1 MIKKDKLFGLLG
13 PSPDEEDNSF
23 DLNSEYNIDFLKI
36 KMFVKLVEGADEFKK
51 NLNKL
56 NDLNSSM
63 DSLSDNLI
71 FTKSLFYIEEIN
83 VDNLHQI
90 PELNDLM
97 ILKFTKAL
105 QKSIQYFEENEQY
118 EVCVVLFNIEKT
130 LRDIKKSENI

>member
-1 MIKKDKLFGLLG
+1 
-13 PSPDEEDNSF
+13 
-23 DLNSEYNIDFLKI
+23 
-36 KMFVKLVEGADEFKK
+36 MFVKLVEGADEFKK